1 MSKEVEKAEVVTLE
15 LSEPQTMVMTSTKA
29 LNLDMAGQRAG
40 KSQMIGIISGVYV
53 GKYPRMKGFIGANT
67 YLQLSQSTLIKAT
80 EIWAK
85 YFQLT
90 EYHPKNNIGGDFV
103 MDKRPPSHFK
113 TFERFKDYNNIISFK
128 NGALIYLGSLD
139 NWKAHDGK
147 EFCWAHLD
155 ETKDTKEEA
164 ITTVIL
170 ARLSQSGLFVDDN
183 TREILYL
190 PDAKKDDTQN
200 LRSYN
205 PAWIHTS
212 PAVGQVDW
220 LIKMFELDN
229 FDEEIRTMIIKPDDF
244 FYKEFGT
251 KSVTIFSTYHNE
263 KNLPSN
269 YIDGR
274 KAVLSENEQMK
285 FIFGYPFS
293 KTGGEYYQPFERI
306 KHVKKIE
313 CIPTG
318 IKHITWDFNVMP
330 YMTLLNAQ
338 IYFKTRYIDAGGQKH
353 DEFKQGLLPI
363 EVLIIE
369 FYKEFCLESP
379 FNTTESCCKHF
390 LEYHA
395 GNPTLECFYY
405 GDASGNN
412 RIEGLGSLTN
422 YKIIEE
428 HLESILVQDSKRVR
442 GANMGVLTRRNL
454 MNRLLEGKIPQCEIY
469 FDEEMKETIRDF
481 EFLKL
486 AANGKLKEKV
496 KDKQTG
502 AVYEK
507 IGHTSDAVEYLV
519 CEIIKHY
526 INENIN

>member
-1 MSKEVEKAEVVTLE
+1 
-15 LSEPQTMVMTSTKA
+15 MVMTSTKA

-205 PAWIHTS
+205 
-212 PAVGQVDW
+212 
-220 LIKMFELDN
+220 
-229 FDEEIRTMIIKPDDF
+229 
-244 FYKEFGT
+244 
-251 KSVTIFSTYHNE
+251 
-263 KNLPSN
+263 
-269 YIDGR
+269 
-274 KAVLSENEQMK
+274 
-285 FIFGYPFS
+285 
-293 KTGGEYYQPFERI
+293 
-306 KHVKKIE
+306 
-313 CIPTG
+313 C
-318 IKHITWDFNVMP
+318 
-330 YMTLLNAQ
+330 LL
-338 IYFKTRYIDAGGQKH
+338 Y
-353 DEFKQGLLPI
+353 
-363 EVLIIE
+363 
-369 FYKEFCLESP
+369 
-379 FNTTESCCKHF
+379 
-390 LEYHA
+390 
-395 GNPTLECFYY
+395 
-405 GDASGNN
+405 
-412 RIEGLGSLTN
+412 
-422 YKIIEE
+422 
-428 HLESILVQDSKRVR
+428 
-442 GANMGVLTRRNL
+442 
-454 MNRLLEGKIPQCEIY
+454 
-469 FDEEMKETIRDF
+469 
-481 EFLKL
+481 
-486 AANGKLKEKV
+486 
-496 KDKQTG
+496 
-502 AVYEK
+502 
-507 IGHTSDAVEYLV
+507 TSDAADDTR
-519 CEIIKHY
+519 
-526 INENIN
+526 